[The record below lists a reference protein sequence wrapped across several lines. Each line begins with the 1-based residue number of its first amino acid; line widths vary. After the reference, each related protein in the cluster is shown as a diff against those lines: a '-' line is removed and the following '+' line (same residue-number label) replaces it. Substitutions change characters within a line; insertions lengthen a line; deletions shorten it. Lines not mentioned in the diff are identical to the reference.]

1 MLITV
6 LTPTYNRGYIINN
19 LYKSLLKQTDKNFEW
34 IVIDDGSED
43 ETEKIFQEIL
53 KRNELNL
60 KYFKKENGGK
70 HTALN
75 LGIAKAKGEIVII
88 VDSDDYLI
96 DEAIEKIRKESQKI
110 LDDDVFAGIC
120 FRRMY
125 INNKQIIGTQSLKE
139 KYIDIDLISYK
150 YKKEVGGDL
159 AECYKLEILKKYLFP
174 IYEGEKFVPE
184 ALVWNRIA
192 QKYKMR
198 FFNRE
203 AIYMC
208 EYLPDGYSQQFCQ
221 LRKNNPKAYEIYY
234 KEVIRYKNIPI
245 KRKIQCIIRLLQI
258 KFYQQMRL
266 K

>member
-6 LTPTYNRGYIINN
+6 LTPTYNRGYIIKN
-19 LYKSLLKQTDKNFEW
+19 LYKSLLNQTDKNFEW

-60 KYFKKENGGK
+60 KYFSKKNGGK

-110 LDDDVFAGIC
+110 LDDDAFAGIC

-125 INNKQIIGTQSLKE
+125 INDKKIIGTQSPKE
-139 KYIDIDLISYK
+139 KYTDIDSIDYK
-150 YKKEVGGDL
+150 YKKGVGGDL
-159 AECYKLEILKKYLFP
+159 AECYKLKILKNYPFP

-208 EYLPDGYSQQFCQ
+208 EYLPDGYSQQFIK
-221 LRKNNPKAYEIYY
+221 LRLENKKAYKIYY
-234 KEVIRYKNIPI
+234 LEEIKCSKIPL
-245 KRKIQCIIRLLQI
+245 KRK
-258 KFYQQMRL
+258 L
-266 K
+266 KCLINYIYLILKKN